1 MDNNLYFIIYTL
13 GNLFMTYIIYRFMML
28 FYSKKRGTGIKEFI
42 LYSLYFLGTSLVHI
56 FIRIPIFSFIS
67 SLILIYLLTLNYKG
81 SIRKRISTTI
91 LILVIIVC
99 VEMVAILA
107 TGYFNLEILEKN
119 EFSSIIGSIT
129 TRILTFMAMLIISNF
144 KNISRGDNISNLY
157 WFSIF
162 TIPAGSLYILL
173 TVLIYGNLSP
183 ISMLI
188 FVAVVFLINFTV
200 FYLYDSL
207 SVTLEEKSR
216 RMLMEQQNRYY
227 ENQLDIM
234 KNSLEITKKMRHD
247 LKNHLTSL
255 YALAA
260 EDNNKDILSYLAN
273 ITEDISI
280 IDEYSLTGNTVID
293 SIINFKL
300 KDTKKDNIQVS
311 VDINVPMDINIKSY
325 DMTII
330 LGNLLDNALD
340 AVKKLQYNR
349 FINIS
354 MKYFKGSII
363 LNIENSYDGQIS
375 KKGDRIQTL
384 KADKDNHGL
393 GLDNIRKTV
402 EKYNGTM
409 EIDYDDSRFY
419 ISLIIYEEDSE
430 KEAVL
435 ATN

>member
-129 TRILTFMAMLIISNF
+129 TRILTFMVMLIMSNF
-144 KNISRGDNISNLY
+144 KNIGKGDEFSNLY

-162 TIPAGSLYILL
+162 AIPIGSLYILL
-173 TVLIYGNLSP
+173 TILIYGNISP
-183 ISMLI
+183 VSVFI

-207 SVTLEEKSR
+207 SAESEEKSR
-216 RMLMEQQNRYY
+216 RILMEQQNRYY
-227 ENQLDIM
+227 EKQLEIM
-234 KNSLEITKKMRHD
+234 RNSLESTKKIRHD
-247 LKNHLTSL
+247 LKNHFTSL
-255 YALAA
+255 YALAV
-260 EDNNKDILSYLAN
+260 EDNNKNLIDYLTN
-273 ITEDISI
+273 ITEETSI

-300 KDTKKDNIQVS
+300 RDAKKDNIQVS
-311 VDINVPMDINIKSY
+311 IDINVPMDIHIKSY

-330 LGNLLDNALD
+330 LGNLLDNAID
-340 AVKKLQYNR
+340 AVKKLEDNR
-349 FINIS
+349 SIDIS
-354 MKYFKGSII
+354 IKYFKGSII
-363 LNIENSYDGQIS
+363 VNIDNSYDGQVS
-375 KKGDRIQTL
+375 KKDDRIQTL
-384 KADKDNHGL
+384 KDDKENHGL
-393 GLDNIRKTV
+393 GLDNVRKTV
-402 EKYNGTM
+402 ERYNGAM

-419 ISLIIYEEDSE
+419 ISLIIYEEMYR
-430 KEAVL
+430 V
-435 ATN
+435 

>member
-1 MDNNLYFIIYTL
+1 MGNNLYFIIYTL
-13 GNLFMTYIIYRFMML
+13 GNLFMTYIIYRFMRL
-28 FYSKKRGTGIKEFI
+28 FYREKRERRIKEFV

-67 SLILIYLLTLNYKG
+67 SLILIYILTLSYKG

-99 VEMVAILA
+99 IEMVAILA
-107 TGYFNLEILEKN
+107 TGYLNLEILERN

-129 TRILTFMAMLIISNF
+129 TRILTFMTMLIMSNF
-144 KNISRGDNISNLY
+144 KNIGKGDNISNLY
-157 WFSIF
+157 WFSII

-183 ISMLI
+183 VSMFI
-188 FVAVVFLINFTV
+188 FVAVVFLINFTI

-207 SVTLEEKSR
+207 SAALQEKAD
-216 RMLMEQQNRYY
+216 RMLMQQQNRYY

-234 KNSLEITKKMRHD
+234 RNSLETTKDMRHD

-260 EDNNKDILSYLAN
+260 EDSSKDLINYLAN
-273 ITEDISI
+273 ITEEISI

-311 VDINVPMDINIKSY
+311 VDINVPMDVNIRSY
-325 DMTII
+325 DMTIV

-340 AVKKLQYNR
+340 AVKKLDYNR
-349 FINIS
+349 LINIS
-354 MKYFKGSII
+354 MKYFMGSII
-363 LNIENSYDGQIS
+363 LNMDNSYSGRIIR
-375 KKGDRIQTL
+375 KGDKIQTL
-384 KADKDNHGL
+384 KADENHGL
-393 GLDNIRKTV
+393 GLENVRKTV
-402 EKYNGTM
+402 ERYNGAM

-419 ISLIIYEEDSE
+419 ISLIMYEEDSE
-430 KEAVL
+430 KEKVL
-435 ATN
+435 AIN